1 MVNLIFPQIVSCRP
15 QQRTASHKRPKMSYF
30 VRSDQLTGAVEHCT
44 SYLDHL
50 GYRLVH
56 SNPVFTRPST
66 ITAIMKQQYVIQ
78 IFCQE
83 MGEVR
88 GGDVSELLIN
98 RRFILRKRKIYS
110 VECRVSRFCSLL
122 IFCLLSCLVLML
134 PLKRGIKI
142 YSLAFH
148 CCCSVMSRIKFGKSS
163 RFYFQPHL

>member
-1 MVNLIFPQIVSCRP
+1 MVNLIFPQLSLVGLSNGLP
-15 QQRTASHKRPKMSYF
+15 PTNAPKMSYF
-30 VRSDQLTGAVEHCT
+30 VRSDQLPGAVEHCT

-66 ITAIMKQQYVIQ
+66 ITAIMKKHYVIQ

-88 GGDVSELLIN
+88 GRDVSELLTN
-98 RRFILRKRKIYS
+98 GRFILRKRKIYS

-142 YSLAFH
+142 YSLAFP